1 MITKESNPIMDTR
14 INYVLEKIERKN
26 YEAIM
31 GYFNTLSETTVQDL
45 VGIIT
50 GNSQYATSR
59 EYCYNNLI
67 AHFMDR
73 KGVIE

>member
-1 MITKESNPIMDTR
+1 MDTK

-31 GYFNTLSETTVQDL
+31 GYFKTQSEESVQII
-45 VGIIT
+45 VTEIT
-50 GNSQYATSR
+50 GKSQYATSR

-67 AHFMDR
+67 EHFMDR